1 MAGTRRVPRSRGA
14 VCGALLVL
22 LGVWGGLLPF
32 AGPYVDFGFAP
43 DRTWFYTTDRLQL
56 SVAPAIAVGLGGL
69 VVLVAAGRVLAMAGA
84 LLAVLG
90 GAWFVVGR
98 PVAALWDVPGVGA
111 PLGTEEGR
119 RLAEDLSGFS
129 ALGVLAVFLA
139 ALALGRF
146 AVVGVR
152 EAEEYGGYGDDG
164 RESYDDPRNS
174 SAPSPYPGSS
184 GTTQPLAPEFGRY
197 ARPPRD
203 EPSGP
208 PQASDQR
215 VARGPGLPRL

>member
-1 MAGTRRVPRSRGA
+1 VPRSRGA
-14 VCGALLVL
+14 LCGTLLVL

-32 AGPYVDFGFAP
+32 IGPYVDFGFAP
-43 DRTWFYTTDRLQL
+43 DRTWFYTTERLQL
-56 SVAPAIAVGLGGL
+56 SVAPAIAVALGGL

-84 LLAVLG
+84 LLAALG
-90 GAWFVVGR
+90 GTWFVVGR
-98 PVAALWDVPGVGA
+98 PVAALWDVQGVGA

-152 EAEEYGGYGDDG
+152 EAEEYGGHGDDG
-164 RESYDDPRNS
+164 HADPYDGARNS
-174 SAPSPYPGSS
+174 SASSPYQGSS
-184 GTTQPLAPEFGRY
+184 GTTQPLAPAFGRY
-197 ARPPRD
+197 ARPPGD

-208 PQASDQR
+208 PHASDQR
-215 VARGPGLPRL
+215 VAGDTGRPRL